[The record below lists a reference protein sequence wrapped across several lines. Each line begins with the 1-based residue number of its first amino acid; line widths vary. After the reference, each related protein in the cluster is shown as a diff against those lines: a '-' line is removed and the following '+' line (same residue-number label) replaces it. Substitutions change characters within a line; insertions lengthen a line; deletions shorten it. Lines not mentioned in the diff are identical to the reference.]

1 MGVPDYVPA
10 EIVDGKIMVTRAAF
24 GGISGGL
31 LNISTLKTGQVTL
44 VRLSN
49 SADKYTMHIVTGEA
63 KLKAWEEA
71 GWDQPAPQLPSLE
84 IFLDSPVEDFAQ
96 NIAGQHYIIAY
107 GDHSKALK
115 DFCFL
120 KNINVI

>member
-1 MGVPDYVPA
+1 MA
-10 EIVDGKIMVTRAAF
+10 
-24 GGISGGL
+24 
-31 LNISTLKTGQVTL
+31 
-44 VRLSN
+44 RLSN
-49 SADKYTMHIVTGEA
+49 SADQYTMHIVTGEA

-96 NIAGQHYIIAY
+96 NISGQHYIIAY
-107 GDHSKALK
+107 GDCSNALK

-120 KNINVI
+120 KNINII